1 MHDYLNAL
9 LPRRAVLPMRPLATT
24 SRLLAFATFVA
35 AASAQW
41 PNVPSTNLSVA
52 DGFGEQV
59 LPKIAPTLD
68 GGSYVGW
75 FDSRNGAYEVR
86 LQRLDKNGLEQWAHN
101 GIVVSNNP
109 QSTSLVDWDLVS
121 DADDHCVLTFTDTRA
136 GGDLDCYAYRVT
148 PAGTQLWG
156 ANGVALSN
164 NVDYEA
170 NPRVVEATDGDFV
183 FTWVNSGT
191 RTVRV
196 QRLDRAGTPR
206 FAQDGVGFAG
216 DTGATPGFV
225 QMVASD
231 SGSVILTWMRAIA
244 FTAQRHLH
252 AMKFDSLGNATWN
265 GGVRLPIFDQTSVPI
280 AHQHKMQPDGL
291 GGAFVSWH
299 FAVGSAFIAR
309 IQRLSSAGAE
319 VFAHNGVDL
328 STNAN
333 NKFDPAMAVDVAT
346 QSVIAYFNERNAAQS
361 QWGISAQRLDAAGN
375 RLWGASGVTLVPVGS
390 VNYVAPQAAAYAG
403 GAMGFV
409 FEQSLGGTAAA
420 LRAFQLDF
428 NGVSSWAAPV
438 YVSNFASDKLRLQA
452 MSSAS
457 GNATLAWTDNRTA
470 GGDLVM
476 QTIGANGQ
484 LAPTLGSS
492 LEYGCGLNPVA
503 SLVSTR
509 SPSLLSTVVFAID
522 NPHGTQSAFSL
533 PVLVMTTAPLAN
545 YPCGAPLP
553 GYGMAGNGAAGELLV
568 DLGTQASSWI
578 LPPWLGAGQASTL
591 PLTIPYDPAFVGV
604 SLYFQGALIDFAPGA
619 QIPIGLTSAVR
630 WTLGY

>member
-1 MHDYLNAL
+1 MRIHARFLSA
-9 LPRRAVLPMRPLATT
+9 AVAVT
-24 SRLLAFATFVA
+24 VA
-35 AASAQW
+35 ASLPAQW
-41 PNVPSTNLSVA
+41 PSSPSTNLSVA
-52 DGFGEQV
+52 DGTGEQV
-59 LPKIAPTLD
+59 LPKIAALRD

-75 FDSRNGAYEVR
+75 FDSRNGSYEVR
-86 LQRLDKNGLEQWAHN
+86 LQRLDKDGVEQWAHN

-109 QSTSLVDWDLVS
+109 QSTSLVDWDLVCDS
-121 DADDHCVLTFTDTRA
+121 DDHCVLTFTDTRA
-136 GGDLDCYAYRVT
+136 GGDLDCYAYRIT

-156 ANGVALSN
+156 TNGVALSN
-164 NVDYEA
+164 NVDFEA
-170 NPRVVEATDGDFV
+170 NPRVVEASDGDLV

-231 SGSVILTWMRAIA
+231 SGSVILTWMRATS

-252 AMKFDSLGNATWN
+252 AMKFDVLGNAVWN
-265 GGVRLPIFDQTSVPI
+265 GGVRLPIFDQASVPI
-280 AHQHKMQPDGL
+280 AHQHKMQADGL

-299 FAVGSAFIAR
+299 FAVGSAFTAR
-309 IQRLSSAGAE
+309 VQRLDASGLE

-328 STNAN
+328 STNTN

-346 QSVIAYFNERNAAQS
+346 QSVIAYFNERNATQS
-361 QWGISAQRLDAAGN
+361 QWGISAQRLDGAGN

-390 VNYVAPQAAAYAG
+390 INYVAPQAAAFCN

-409 FEQSLGGTAAA
+409 FEQSLGGTAGA

-438 YVSNFASDKLRLQA
+438 YVSNVVSDKLRLQA
-452 MSSAS
+452 MSSTS
-457 GNATLAWTDNRTA
+457 GNATLAWTDLRGA

-476 QTIGANGQ
+476 QTIGSNAQ
-484 LAPTLGSS
+484 LAPGLAAS
-492 LEYGCGLNPVA
+492 LSYGCGLNPTSSLVA
-503 SLVSTR
+503 ST
-509 SPSLLSTVVFAID
+509 SPSLCGTVTFSID
-522 NPHGTQSAFSL
+522 NPLGTQSPFSL
-533 PVLVMTTAPLAN
+533 PVLVLATAPLVTF
-545 YPCGAPLP
+545 PCGAPLP

-568 DLGTQASSWI
+568 DLATQAGSFI
-578 LPPWLGAGQASTL
+578 LPPWLGAGQPSSL
-591 PLTIPYDPAFVGV
+591 PLAIPYDTAFVGV
-604 SLYFQGALIDFAPGA
+604 PLYFQGALVDFAPGT
-619 QIPIGLTSAVR
+619 QVPISLTSAVR